1 MMPLP
6 IMVSFDCHDG
16 TQEKGKRL
24 RGAKIHLGAS
34 ECFFFPFTMKKRI
47 FPDAS
52 LVFFYET
59 LKEAGAQI
67 HADCCP
73 PTASPDF
80 QHMPLPYSYLTESS

>member
-1 MMPLP
+1 MR
-6 IMVSFDCHDG
+6 SFDCHDG

-34 ECFFFPFTMKKRI
+34 ECFFFSFTMKKRI

-80 QHMPLPYSYLTESS
+80 QHMPLPYSYLSESS